1 MVDSALRARISN
13 ERPGCL
19 AQRRELHMSDI
30 SVGMVRLY
38 KNLFG
43 RSPTKAIT
51 RYAGNDLIVSTLENT
66 LTRAEAI

>member
-1 MVDSALRARISN
+1 
-13 ERPGCL
+13 
-19 AQRRELHMSDI
+19 MSDI

-66 LTRAEAI
+66 SLAPSAI